1 MEFNADNNPG
11 LIIIILTIGIFA
23 ILNTEMGVVGII
35 PDISKYFNV
44 SIAMAGL
51 FVSLFALVLTFTSFF
66 MPLLF
71 SRFSRRKCMILSLI
85 VFIILSSIMAFVENF
100 YLALTLRV
108 ILAFFHPLFCA
119 YAFAMGPEVAGSA
132 NSSRASSILLMG
144 VSGGM
149 ALGISI
155 SAYLTSLYGYH
166 VGMLWFIIPDII
178 ALIGVIFFLPDI
190 PRKNETSMTSQVS
203 ILRSSVFV
211 ISVLAVIVCYTG
223 HSVAYAY
230 ISEFLQT
237 ITGLVSVS
245 LTITL
250 FIYGAMS
257 FIGNFIGGW
266 CITHNPSRTAITSPI
281 ILGLVLIGLY
291 LVGKSFIPTFIF
303 VALFGLMYGVVNVMI
318 QYWIVSSAPEAPE
331 LANGIFMSA
340 TNIAYALGGFIGG
353 FVIMD
358 FGSASIMIVAFI
370 ILILSV
376 FVFKIRTIKY
386 PSY

>member
-1 MEFNADNNPG
+1 MEFNADNNPD
-11 LIIIILTIGIFA
+11 LIVIILTIGIFA

-71 SRFSRRKCMILSLI
+71 SRFSRRKCMILSLT
-85 VFIILSSIMAFVENF
+85 VFIILTGIMAFVDNF

-149 ALGISI
+149 ALGISV
-155 SAYLTSLYGYH
+155 SAYLTGLYGYH

-178 ALIGVIFFLPDI
+178 ALIGVVFFLPDI

-203 ILRSSVFV
+203 ILHSSVFIVSV
-211 ISVLAVIVCYTG
+211 IAVIICYTG

-237 ITGLVSVS
+237 VTGLVSVS
-245 LTITL
+245 LTVTL
-250 FIYGAMS
+250 FI
-257 FIGNFIGGW
+257 W
-266 CITHNPSRTAITSPI
+266 CH
-281 ILGLVLIGLY
+281 
-291 LVGKSFIPTFIF
+291 
-303 VALFGLMYGVVNVMI
+303 
-318 QYWIVSSAPEAPE
+318 
-331 LANGIFMSA
+331 
-340 TNIAYALGGFIGG
+340 
-353 FVIMD
+353 VIY
-358 FGSASIMIVAFI
+358 
-370 ILILSV
+370 
-376 FVFKIRTIKY
+376 R
-386 PSY
+386 

>member
-1 MEFNADNNPG
+1 MEFNSENNPG
-11 LIIIILTIGIFA
+11 LIVIILTVGIFA

-71 SRFSRRKCMILSLI
+71 SRFSRRKCMILSLT
-85 VFIILSSIMAFVENF
+85 VFIILTCIMAFVDNF

-108 ILAFFHPLFCA
+108 VLAFFHPLFCA
-119 YAFAMGPEVAGSA
+119 YAFAMGPEVAGKA

-144 VSGGM
+144 VSAGM

-155 SAYLTSLYGYH
+155 SAYLTGLYGYH
-166 VGMLWFIIPDII
+166 IGMLWFIIPDII
-178 ALIGVIFFLPDI
+178 ALVGILIFLPDI
-190 PRKNETSMTSQVS
+190 PRKEEKSMTSQVS
-203 ILRSSVFV
+203 VLRSSVFI

-230 ISEFLQT
+230 ISEFLQS

-245 LTITL
+245 LTVTL
-250 FIYGAMS
+250 FVYGAMS

-266 CITHNPSRTAITSPI
+266 CITHNPDRTAITSPI
-281 ILGLVLIGLY
+281 VLGLVLIGLY
-291 LVGKSFIPTFIF
+291 ISGKSFIPTFIF

-376 FVFKIRTIKY
+376 FVFKIRTVKY

>member
-1 MEFNADNNPG
+1 MEFNADNNPD
-11 LIIIILTIGIFA
+11 LIVIILTIGIFA

-71 SRFSRRKCMILSLI
+71 SRFSRRKCMILSLT
-85 VFIILSSIMAFVENF
+85 VFIILTGIMAFVDNF

-149 ALGISI
+149 ALGISV
-155 SAYLTSLYGYH
+155 SAYLTGLYGYH

-178 ALIGVIFFLPDI
+178 ALIGVVFFLPDI

-203 ILRSSVFV
+203 ILHSSVFIVSV
-211 ISVLAVIVCYTG
+211 IAVIICYTG

-237 ITGLVSVS
+237 VTGLVSVS
-245 LTITL
+245 LTVTL

-266 CITHNPSRTAITSPI
+266 CIGHNPGRTAMFSPLV
-281 ILGLVLIGLY
+281 LGLILITLY
-291 LVGKSFIPTFIF
+291 IVGESYIPTFIF

-318 QYWIVSSAPEAPE
+318 QYWIVSAAPEAPE

-370 ILILSV
+370 ILVLSIFIFRLRIV
-376 FVFKIRTIKY
+376 RY